1 MTASYAMLRTRLLA
15 ACIVIASLGSF
26 ALTGAAYA
34 QAVIATVNDDPIT
47 NVDIDQHMRILKVL
61 RKPAT
66 KEAALEDVIATRL
79 KLMETAKY
87 KLSAGNPEIG
97 MALSFTARTL
107 KMEPQQL
114 LGALQGAGV
123 TQDQWQQRWKA
134 EGAWTTLVR
143 ALNRSL
149 EVSENDVRAELARD
163 NKSRATEY
171 TIQQVIMVV
180 PSAGEGGLQAKISQ
194 AQSLR
199 ARFTDCET
207 GLQLARGMTDT
218 AVRDPMTRSASALT
232 PELRKL
238 LDQTAVGHLTP
249 PSRGEAGIE
258 MLAVC
263 KKTDREDT
271 SAAENVRN
279 DLLAK
284 KLDSQSDA
292 RFQELR
298 AKAIIVKK

>member
-1 MTASYAMLRTRLLA
+1 MTASPAMLRARLLA
-15 ACIVIASLGSF
+15 ACLITASLGAM
-26 ALTGAAYA
+26 ALPSAAHA

-61 RKPAT
+61 RKPST
-66 KEAALEDVIATRL
+66 KEAALEDVIETRL

-97 MALSFTARTL
+97 MALGFTARSL

-180 PSAGEGGLQAKISQ
+180 PASGENGLQSKLSQ
-194 AQSLR
+194 AQALR

-207 GLQLARGMTDT
+207 GLPLARAMNDT
-218 AVRDPMTRSASALT
+218 AVREPMTRSASTLT
-232 PELRKL
+232 PDLRKL
-238 LDQTAVGHLTP
+238 LDQTPVGRLTP
-249 PSRGEAGIE
+249 PSRGPSGVE
-258 MLAVC
+258 MVAVC
-263 KKTDREDT
+263 KKVDREDA

-284 KLDSQSDA
+284 KLDSQSA
-292 RFQELR
+292 SRFRELR